1 MDKKISI
8 LIDLRCLN
16 YQFITGVNAY
26 TLRFLHCIWQ
36 LKKTNQKDWS
46 IVGLGLKPNRREE
59 LESEFN
65 WLKELFDNH
74 IDTSQY
80 FNFLTKNN
88 KLNETR
94 IVLESFFKQDINNK
108 SIQKF
113 DYLFLPQPRTIFK
126 NPNTK
131 LITVVHDLFSIMDN
145 SNNLTQKLIYSK
157 QNLRKIL
164 QSSYKIIGNSISTC
178 NDIKKVFNIQ
188 NKINLVYPA
197 LPDIASINTKRQ
209 ILEIKQANWQKNI
222 NKHQKYILALSG
234 IEKRKNWFNLILA
247 YQQLQ
252 SELDSKCPYL
262 ILAGTVVDLKHYKQL
277 VQLIKI
283 LKIKN
288 IHWIHQPDEQQK
300 NYLIKNCEI
309 FVYPSIYEG
318 FGFPILEAKKYKC
331 TVVTSNISSMP
342 EVGQDNCFYTNPFD
356 YTDIASCLFQTI
368 QQKNQKSKINTSNK
382 KIKKFNWQE
391 LINWLSLN
399 IQ

>member
-1 MDKKISI
+1 MDKKINI

-16 YQFITGVNAY
+16 YEFITGVNAY
-26 TLRFLHCIWQ
+26 TLRFLHCIWG
-36 LKKTNQKDWS
+36 LKKKRNW
-46 IVGLGLKPNRREE
+46 IVTGLGLKQNRKKE
-59 LESEFN
+59 LESEFS
-65 WLKELFDNH
+65 WLKELFDKYV
-74 IDTSQY
+74 DTSEY

-94 IVLESFFKQDINNK
+94 IVLESFFKQDINNT
-108 SIQKF
+108 SIEKF
-113 DYLFLPQPRTIFK
+113 DYLFLPQPRTILK

-131 LITVVHDLFSIMDN
+131 LITVVHDLFSIVDN

-178 NDIKKVFNIQ
+178 NDIEKVFNIQ

-197 LPDIASINTKRQ
+197 LPDITLINTKTQ
-209 ILEIKQANWQKNI
+209 ILQTKNKKNQQNI
-222 NKHQKYILALSG
+222 NKHKPYILALSG
-234 IEKRKNWFNLILA
+234 IEKRKNWLNLILA

-252 SELDSKCPYL
+252 FKLNTSCPHL

-277 VQLIKI
+277 VQLIKK
-283 LKIKN
+283 LKIN
-288 IHWIHQPDEQQK
+288 NVHWIYQPDEQQK
-300 NYLIKNCEI
+300 SYLIRNCEV

-318 FGFPILEAKKYKC
+318 FGFPILEAKKYNR
-331 TVVTSNISSMP
+331 TIITSNISSMP

-356 YTDIASCLFQTI
+356 YTDIASCLYQTI
-368 QQKNQKSKINTSNK
+368 QQQNK
-382 KIKKFNWQE
+382 KIKTNIYNNKIKKFDWQE

>member
-1 MDKKISI
+1 MYEQKVSI

-16 YQFITGVNAY
+16 YEFITGVNAY
-26 TLRFLHCIWQ
+26 TLRFLHCIWE
-36 LKKTNQKDWS
+36 LKKQNKNW
-46 IVGLGLKPNRREE
+46 IVIGLGLKQKRKQQ

-65 WLKELFDNH
+65 WLKELFSEH

-88 KLNETR
+88 KINETR
-94 IVLESFFKQDINNK
+94 IVLKSFFKQDINNN

-131 LITVVHDLFSIMDN
+131 LITVVHDLFSIVDN

-164 QSSYKIIGNSISTC
+164 QSSYQIIGNSISTC

-197 LPDIASINTKRQ
+197 LPDIRSINTKTQ
-209 ILEIKQANWQKNI
+209 ILQTKQLNI
-222 NKHQKYILALSG
+222 NINQPYILALSG

-247 YQQLQ
+247 YKQLQ
-252 SELDSKCPYL
+252 SKVGINCPHL

-277 VQLIKI
+277 VQLIKN
-283 LKIKN
+283 LKINN
-288 IHWIHQPDEQQK
+288 IHWVHQPDEEQK
-300 NYLIKNCEI
+300 SYLIKNCEI
-309 FVYPSIYEG
+309 FIYPSIYEG
-318 FGFPILEAKKYKC
+318 FGFPILEAKKYNRKII
-331 TVVTSNISSMP
+331 TSNISSMP

-356 YTDIASCLFQTI
+356 YTNIASCLFQNI
-368 QQKNQKSKINTSNK
+368 QQKNKISQINICNN
-382 KIKKFNWQE
+382 KIKKFDWQE